1 MRTTRFFQKF
11 KSLKMKRINCAI
23 ALMMAATVLAAQKT
37 GLVEY
42 KELGLAFTIP
52 QGWVGQETDE
62 GFLMGHNTEPG
73 FILLLPHEYN
83 SLATLRQEAA
93 QGIEDEG
100 VSLKLSGKLDS
111 VGKNG
116 VGGTFT
122 GTLQG
127 QKAKAYI
134 AGLINPHGQGL
145 SIMAAVDSAKY
156 ADKHKQLALAV
167 AKSVR
172 FSKPEAPAAAQ
183 QWKNELMNKRLY
195 YIYSSS
201 SRTGGYTGMSETEE
215 IWLCAAGYF
224 HYKSSSHNSFDSGG
238 AFGHSSGNEKGAG
251 TWNVVL
257 NNNGGPMLQLTFQNG
272 QVKNYDING
281 VQKGKLNLGG
291 YKYFYSNAGEVCK

>member
-1 MRTTRFFQKF
+1 
-11 KSLKMKRINCAI
+11 MKKAACAGAFLI
-23 ALMMAATVLAAQKT
+23 ATLALSAQKT
-37 GLVEY
+37 GTIEY

-73 FILLLPHEYN
+73 FILLLPHEYS
-83 SLATLRQEAA
+83 SLETLRQDAA

-111 VGKNG
+111 IEKNG

-122 GTLQG
+122 GALGG

-134 AGLINPHGQGL
+134 VGLINPHGQGL
-145 SIMAAVDSAKY
+145 SIMTAVESGQF
-156 ADKHKQLALAV
+156 ADKHKQLALSV
-167 AKSVR
+167 ARSVR
-172 FSKPEAPAAAQ
+172 FSKPEAPAAVQ
-183 QWKNELMNKRLY
+183 QWKTDLMNKRLY
-195 YIYSSS
+195 FIYTSS

-215 IWLCAAGYF
+215 IWLCSAGYF
-224 HYKSSSHNSFDSGG
+224 QYKSSSHSSFDSGG
-238 AFGHSSGNEKGAG
+238 AFGHSSGKGKGAG

-257 NNNGGPMLQLTFQNG
+257 NNNGGPMLQLAFQNG

-281 VQKGKLNLGG
+281 VQNGKLNLSGT
-291 YKYFYSNAGEVCK
+291 KYFYSNAGDVCK

>member
-1 MRTTRFFQKF
+1 
-11 KSLKMKRINCAI
+11 MKKATCTCAFLI
-23 ALMMAATVLAAQKT
+23 ATLALAAQKT
-37 GLVEY
+37 GTVEY
-42 KELGLAFTIP
+42 KELGLAFSIP
-52 QGWVGQETDE
+52 QGWIGQETDE
-62 GFLMGHNTEPG
+62 GFLMAHHTEPG
-73 FILLLPHEYN
+73 FILLLPHEYS
-83 SLATLRQEAA
+83 SLETLRQEAA
-93 QGIEDEG
+93 EGIEEEG
-100 VSLKLSGKLDS
+100 ISLHLSGKLDII
-111 VGKNG
+111 GNNG

-156 ADKHKQLALAV
+156 ADKYKQLALSV

-172 FSKPEAPAAAQ
+172 FSTPEAPAAVQ
-183 QWKNELMNKRLY
+183 QWKTDLKNKRLY
-195 YIYSSS
+195 YIYASS

-215 IWLCAAGYF
+215 MWLCAAGYF
-224 HYKSSSHNSFDSGG
+224 QYKSSSHNSFDSGG
-238 AFGHSSGNEKGAG
+238 AFGHSSGKENGAG

-281 VQKGKLNLGG
+281 VQKGKLILGG
-291 YKYFYSNAGEVCK
+291 YKYFYSNAGDICK